1 VLAEVLF
8 PGLLKDEDFKGIVGG
23 IFTSDGL
30 GITGNIYIYIY
41 IYLYIYIYIY
51 IYILPYHTKHT
62 LHIITGNMATKIGQ
76 VLSSIETANL
86 RADLQRKLGLI
97 HGHRVVVA
105 SIPDLGKFS
114 I

>member
-1 VLAEVLF
+1 
-8 PGLLKDEDFKGIVGG
+8 
-23 IFTSDGL
+23 
-30 GITGNIYIYIY
+30 
-41 IYLYIYIYIY
+41 
-51 IYILPYHTKHT
+51 
-62 LHIITGNMATKIGQ
+62 MATKIGQ